1 MALVIII
8 SIYFKESAKLMKQT
22 KHYLKLLCEKGLIH
36 ILSGSFLTK
45 IVGFFGSIFIV
56 RVLSKQEYGILGYLE
71 NMYSYVFIIA
81 GMGLSNA
88 ILRFVILGKDI
99 NEKYSYFQYTVR
111 KGFLWNILL
120 ALMAGTV
127 FLFYPHPETYQGYI
141 WLILVLLLALPFQY
155 LTDNTLCNER
165 AMFANQR
172 YAVLAFI
179 LSASI
184 IVSKIISGY
193 LGGLYAVVI
202 CQALVYVVLGIAF
215 LYNTG
220 RKYYINASANTLQR
234 IEKKKINSYSL
245 QYMITNGLWAI
256 FMLNDT
262 FLLGRF
268 CTPEVIADYRV
279 AYTIPGS
286 ISIISSA
293 IGIYVAPY
301 FVQHE
306 NDRSWIQKNFK
317 RAYGITAFVVGGL
330 CIAIA
335 VLSKPIIWL
344 LYGETYLNVIGV
356 MRILLLAAF
365 FNCGLRFTTA
375 NILAAMGKVK
385 YNMAVSII
393 GMAAQLLINFQ
404 IIPIYGAVGVAL
416 TSCIVYG
423 IMAVCLLAVFVKQYY
438 LKE

>member
-1 MALVIII
+1 MALRL
-8 SIYFKESAKLMKQT
+8 S
-22 KHYLKLLCEKGLIH
+22 LIH
-36 ILSGSFLTK
+36 I
-45 IVGFFGSIFIV
+45 
-56 RVLSKQEYGILGYLE
+56 Y
-71 NMYSYVFIIA
+71 
-81 GMGLSNA
+81 
-88 ILRFVILGKDI
+88 
-99 NEKYSYFQYTVR
+99 
-111 KGFLWNILL
+111 
-120 ALMAGTV
+120 
-127 FLFYPHPETYQGYI
+127 
-141 WLILVLLLALPFQY
+141 
-155 LTDNTLCNER
+155 NTLCNER

-286 ISIISSA
+286 ISIISLSL
-293 IGIYVAPY
+293 IHIWPL
-301 FVQHE
+301 
-306 NDRSWIQKNFK
+306 
-317 RAYGITAFVVGGL
+317 L
-330 CIAIA
+330 CF
-335 VLSKPIIWL
+335 
-344 LYGETYLNVIGV
+344 YE
-356 MRILLLAAF
+356 
-365 FNCGLRFTTA
+365 RFDT
-375 NILAAMGKVK
+375 
-385 YNMAVSII
+385 
-393 GMAAQLLINFQ
+393 
-404 IIPIYGAVGVAL
+404 
-416 TSCIVYG
+416 
-423 IMAVCLLAVFVKQYY
+423 
-438 LKE
+438 

>member
-1 MALVIII
+1 MTLIKAVW
-8 SIYFKESAKLMKQT
+8 
-22 KHYLKLLCEKGLIH
+22 EKGLFH

-71 NMYSYVFIIA
+71 NVFIIA

-120 ALMAGTV
+120 AVIAGTV
-127 FLFYPHPETYQGYI
+127 FLLYPHPEAYQGYT

-335 VLSKPIIWL
+335 VLSKPIIWRNLSECYWCHENSFASGIFQLWPSFYYCQYSCSNGESEIQYGSFHYWYGRTVADQFSNYPDLWSYWCGANQLYCLWNYGSMFTGSVCETVL
-344 LYGETYLNVIGV
+344 L
-356 MRILLLAAF
+356 
-365 FNCGLRFTTA
+365 
-375 NILAAMGKVK
+375 K
-385 YNMAVSII
+385 
-393 GMAAQLLINFQ
+393 
-404 IIPIYGAVGVAL
+404 
-416 TSCIVYG
+416 G
-423 IMAVCLLAVFVKQYY
+423 IEV
-438 LKE
+438 

>member
-1 MALVIII
+1 MSKILNGI
-8 SIYFKESAKLMKQT
+8 KQ
-22 KHYLKLLCEKGLIH
+22 LWNKGLFH

-45 IVGFFGSIFIV
+45 IVSFFGSIFIV
-56 RVLSKQEYGILGYLE
+56 RVLRKEEYGILGYLE
-71 NMYSYVFIIA
+71 NMYSYVFVIA

-88 ILRFVILGKDI
+88 ILRYVILGKDI
-99 NEKYSYFQYTVR
+99 DEKYSYFQYAVR
-111 KGFLWNILL
+111 NGFLWNSILVVATGVL
-120 ALMAGTV
+120 
-127 FLFYPHPETYQGYI
+127 FLFYPHPEPYKDYV

-172 YAVLAFI
+172 YAVLSFI
-179 LSASI
+179 LSVSI

-193 LGGLYAVVI
+193 LGGLYTVII
-202 CQALVYVVLGIAF
+202 CQTVMYLVLGVVFIH
-215 LYNTG
+215 NTG
-220 RKYYINASANTLQR
+220 RRYYASASVSVLQHV
-234 IEKKKINSYSL
+234 EKKKINSYSL

-262 FLLGRF
+262 FILGRF
-268 CTPEVIADYRV
+268 CTPDVIADYRV

-306 NDRSWIQKNFK
+306 DDKPWIQKNFK
-317 RAYGITAFVVGGL
+317 RVYGMTALIVGSL
-330 CIAIA
+330 CIIIA
-335 VLSKPIIWL
+335 LLSKPIIWL
-344 LYGETYLNVIGV
+344 LYGKTYLNVVGV
-356 MRILLLAAF
+356 MRVLLLGAF

-385 YNMAVSII
+385 YNMTVSIV
-393 GMAAQLLINFQ
+393 GMIVQLMIDFRVV
-404 IIPIYGAVGVAL
+404 PIYGDIGVAI
-416 TSCIVYG
+416 TSCVVYG
-423 IMAVCLLAVFVKQYY
+423 TMAIFLLVVFIKQYY
-438 LKE
+438 FK